1 MWQEEE
7 NMFFSLVQR
16 PVGKFPRL
24 NTKTQVTCR
33 KYIDNLAQLSA
44 EGKIYKCHRTIERL
58 RKVKTDPDSQVS
70 LRHAAALNAINEGN
84 FERASRLLGEVE
96 VLLPDTRNED
106 EHRLRWYH
114 QKSLLKLQQGKHAAG
129 IQLTEE
135 ALSLVSIMAPGCISA
150 WLLINHAWFLTK
162 IAADEDDVNDRQ
174 VLVKRAEK
182 FYQQAMDHAES
193 EYPTQML
200 YFQSRVPQ
208 YAKIGLAFLY
218 LGCWQSVDNCRI
230 GISTDLSWDDI
241 RKAKDIV
248 EEVQSEGSLHITP
261 NTQAETVNKT
271 TVQGDGNISVNAG
284 KNSTIVINTSPPVSE
299 DKHHSLRGKSGDQQ
313 PSKQLQ
319 FWSEDEQSAVP
330 RPVCKSLR
338 LNTKTQAACRKYID
352 NLAQLSAQGKIQK
365 CRRTIAKLLKA
376 KTDPDSQV
384 SLRHAATLNAINEGD
399 FKKANHLLGEVEIL
413 LPDVRNEAEHRLRWY
428 HQKSLIKLREGKH
441 AAGILLTN
449 EALFLLDTVTPGCIS
464 AWLLINHAW
473 FLTKIAVDE
482 DDADDRKSLMKQAE
496 KFYQQAIE
504 HADREYPRQMP
515 NFPQFA
521 YIGLALLYL
530 GCWQSVNNSRLGIS
544 TDVPLEDI
552 KKAKDVIAAVDK
564 EGPVCNVSKF
574 LLTIAK
580 ACLQYRLS
588 NHQEAYDLANEA
600 KNFATEHSFSRF
612 VDFADSIV
620 QYLQNYVLRGMV

>member
-1 MWQEEE
+1 MSVSVSECIAGITDLWRNTTAERLQPKQSNGVETTTTTTTTIHGNDNININAGNNSTVVVTTTPINTAGNSTDRKTESHYNMRQEEE

-162 IAADEDDVNDRQ
+162 IAADEDDTNDRR
-174 VLVKRAEK
+174 VLVRKAEK
-182 FYQQAMDHAES
+182 FYQQAMDHSES

-248 EEVQSEGSLHITP
+248 EEVQNEGS
-261 NTQAETVNKT
+261 
-271 TVQGDGNISVNAG
+271 
-284 KNSTIVINTSPPVSE
+284 
-299 DKHHSLRGKSGDQQ
+299 
-313 PSKQLQ
+313 
-319 FWSEDEQSAVP
+319 
-330 RPVCKSLR
+330 
-338 LNTKTQAACRKYID
+338 
-352 NLAQLSAQGKIQK
+352 
-365 CRRTIAKLLKA
+365 
-376 KTDPDSQV
+376 
-384 SLRHAATLNAINEGD
+384 
-399 FKKANHLLGEVEIL
+399 
-413 LPDVRNEAEHRLRWY
+413 
-428 HQKSLIKLREGKH
+428 
-441 AAGILLTN
+441 
-449 EALFLLDTVTPGCIS
+449 
-464 AWLLINHAW
+464 
-473 FLTKIAVDE
+473 
-482 DDADDRKSLMKQAE
+482 
-496 KFYQQAIE
+496 
-504 HADREYPRQMP
+504 
-515 NFPQFA
+515 
-521 YIGLALLYL
+521 
-530 GCWQSVNNSRLGIS
+530 
-544 TDVPLEDI
+544 
-552 KKAKDVIAAVDK
+552 
-564 EGPVCNVSKF
+564 VCNKSKV
-574 LLTIAK
+574 LLLVVK
-580 ACLQYRLS
+580 ACLQYRLGS
-588 NHQEAYDLANEA
+588 YYEAYDLAGEA
-600 KNFATEHSFSRF
+600 KKLAAEHSFWNLKK
-612 VDFADSIV
+612 FADSICKF
-620 QYLQNYVLRGMV
+620 LSMNCL